1 VTVASV
7 VHDFVS
13 AVADG
18 PDPLKVNKTR
28 WNDHHDFTGGATGAL
43 LVRDTVATGGA
54 AWVDAVAIGRVL
66 ASAGAG
72 VVPAW
77 TTSPS
82 LTALTLSTPLAPT
95 SGGTGVASYAT
106 GDILYASATN
116 VLSKLAAGADGN
128 VLRAGTTPS
137 WAKVRLSGSPNDVTG
152 TLPADKGGTGLSL
165 YTQGDLIVASGTTA
179 LASLPAVAVG
189 KALVS
194 AGIGASPVWG
204 LINLTLHVTGVLP
217 VANGGLGAALTLT
230 NGDIL
235 YAASGVWAN
244 LADGG
249 AGKVLAGGGPAWS
262 ATPQVTDLTAVGK
275 LVVQT
280 ANAAK
285 GEVKTASVTVN
296 SSDNVATLTATSLI
310 PAGALVLGVVA
321 RVVTSF
327 GNGHGLTT
335 FKIGDGTDD
344 DRWGN
349 TIARTTGTTTDGTY
363 FTIASPVYYAAATNV
378 VLTSIGGNF
387 DSNGQARLT
396 VIYVDFVG
404 PTS

>member
-1 VTVASV
+1 MGVTLAHAFS
-7 VHDFVS
+7 S

-18 PDPLKVNKTR
+18 PDLTKVNKTR
-28 WNDHHDFTGGATGAL
+28 WNAHHPFSGGTNGDL
-43 LVRDTVATGGA
+43 LIRDTGDSDGA
-54 AWVDAVAIGRVL
+54 SWLASAAIGRVL
-66 ASAGAG
+66 ISAGAG
-72 VVPAW
+72 
-77 TTSPS
+77 SPPVFSPNPSVNS
-82 LTALTLSTPLAPT
+82 LALATPLAAIY
-95 SGGTGVASYAT
+95 GGTGISSYTT
-106 GDILYASATN
+106 GDVLYASATN

-152 TLPADKGGTGLSL
+152 TLPADKGGTGISL
-165 YTQGDLIVASGTTA
+165 YTQGDLLVASGTTA
-179 LASLPAVAVG
+179 FGTLAAVAVG

-194 AGIGASPVWG
+194 AGIGATPVWG
-204 LINLTLHVTGVLP
+204 LINLTQHVTGVLP

-249 AGKVLAGGGPAWS
+249 AGKVLAGGGPTWS

-285 GEVKTASVTVN
+285 GEIKTASVTVN
-296 SSDNVATLTATSLI
+296 SSDGVATLTATSLI

-363 FTIASPVYYAAATNV
+363 FTIANPVYYAAATNV

-387 DSNGQARLT
+387 DSNGQARVT